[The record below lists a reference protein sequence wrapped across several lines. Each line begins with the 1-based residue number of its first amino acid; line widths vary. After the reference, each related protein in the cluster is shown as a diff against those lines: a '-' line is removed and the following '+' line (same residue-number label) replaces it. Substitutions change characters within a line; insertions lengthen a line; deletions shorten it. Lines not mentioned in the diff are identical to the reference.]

1 MEYTPIDNLQNNYVP
16 SERYIRLG
24 NTVRIVPTYPQNR
37 QSLRIEDLRNLKYVK
52 DTSFRLIIEFKQNN
66 EDTFSKYYTSE
77 GMYRDLERGIA
88 ENNPFFSRSEIPTV
102 TVYTDDLKETILLS
116 SNEESSLNLELIN
129 NMGYNVSSDKFD
141 YEVIVRYIDWL
152 VEPSTLLNDTS
163 LIPSKDYSKYELVL
177 PK

>member
-24 NTVRIVPTYPQNR
+24 NTIRIVPTYPQNR
-37 QSLRIEDLRNLKYVK
+37 QSLRIEDLRNLKYVE

-77 GMYRDLERGIA
+77 GMYNDLERGIA
-88 ENNPFFSRSEIPTV
+88 ENNPFFTRSEIPTV
-102 TVYTDDLKETILLS
+102 VVYTDDLKETILRS
-116 SNEESSLNLELIN
+116 SNEEGSLNLELVN
-129 NMGYNVSSDKFD
+129 NMGYNVASDKFD

-163 LIPSKDYSKYELVL
+163 LIPSGEYSKYELVL
-177 PK
+177 PE